1 MTFSINTNLGA
12 LAALQ
17 SLQDTQTALNTAQ
30 NQVSSGLAVG
40 GAADNP
46 AIYAISQTINDT
58 ISGLTAVSDGLS
70 FGAQVVSTA
79 TQAVESISSTLAT
92 LQNSV
97 TQGQSQGLSAT
108 EINTEITNQLANI
121 NGFASAATFNG
132 VNLISGSTNSV
143 VTSTQIKILQDTS
156 GNSFTVGSS
165 GVNVINATAAGLGLA
180 DLNVNTAGLS
190 IDLTGLSASSIVN
203 SGVTASDLGTLS
215 DTTVTLQ
222 TSNYNVA
229 SQISATNVGQQ
240 WVFEFS
246 NAASSVDTT
255 DSSATTVTT
264 ASSGNIVN
272 VEAKDANGNIT
283 QQTNVIKVVLGA
295 NFTTSDAINAL
306 QSALTANGFSANLS
320 GTGLLTVAGNNINAT
335 SGPNG
340 TVAGSASVSNLA
352 YTLASASA
360 AAGSSFVLNSV
371 AGLVVGQQVQ
381 AQGSASGANS
391 LTSTYITAIDTNTNT
406 ITTAGAATGTL
417 AASTNFA
424 FGPVVSGTAAQASE
438 AGSDTIQLS
447 SVSGLQIGQTVADST
462 TGNTTAITSPTVIT
476 GINATNNTITLSN
489 VTAATV
495 NEADTLTFGVPQYLA
510 GNAAAATS
518 TTLVLTSTSGLSVG
532 DSLTTIGT
540 TGTGAATTA
549 VTGTTITKI
558 DGDTVT
564 LSQAVGTAVSANNYL
579 TFGPTAIAQST
590 ATAANVTSNNAFQNT
605 IALANVT
612 GVKVGQLVSDATT
625 AGAVTTG
632 TYVTA
637 VNAVNNTITLSQS
650 LAATLGGTDSI
661 SFTDVPPP
669 QSPLVNQTTGST
681 VVLQAITAAI
691 SKVNAISTTL
701 GSASQEITGL
711 QSYSS
716 SLSDSLTAG
725 VGALTDADLA
735 AESAKLT
742 SLQTKES
749 LAIQALSIAN
759 SRPQALLT
767 LFR

>member
-1 MTFSINTNLGA
+1 
-12 LAALQ
+12 
-17 SLQDTQTALNTAQ
+17 
-30 NQVSSGLAVG
+30 
-40 GAADNP
+40 
-46 AIYAISQTINDT
+46 
-58 ISGLTAVSDGLS
+58 
-70 FGAQVVSTA
+70 
-79 TQAVESISSTLAT
+79 
-92 LQNSV
+92 
-97 TQGQSQGLSAT
+97 
-108 EINTEITNQLANI
+108 
-121 NGFASAATFNG
+121 
-132 VNLISGSTNSV
+132 
-143 VTSTQIKILQDTS
+143 
-156 GNSFTVGSS
+156 
-165 GVNVINATAAGLGLA
+165 
-180 DLNVNTAGLS
+180 
-190 IDLTGLSASSIVN
+190 
-203 SGVTASDLGTLS
+203 
-215 DTTVTLQ
+215 
-222 TSNYNVA
+222 
-229 SQISATNVGQQ
+229 
-240 WVFEFS
+240 
-246 NAASSVDTT
+246 
-255 DSSATTVTT
+255 
-264 ASSGNIVN
+264 
-272 VEAKDANGNIT
+272 
-283 QQTNVIKVVLGA
+283 
-295 NFTTSDAINAL
+295 
-306 QSALTANGFSANLS
+306 
-320 GTGLLTVAGNNINAT
+320 
-335 SGPNG
+335 
-340 TVAGSASVSNLA
+340 
-352 YTLASASA
+352 
-360 AAGSSFVLNSV
+360 
-371 AGLVVGQQVQ
+371 
-381 AQGSASGANS
+381 
-391 LTSTYITAIDTNTNT
+391 
-406 ITTAGAATGTL
+406 
-417 AASTNFA
+417 
-424 FGPVVSGTAAQASE
+424 VSGTAAQASE

-447 SVSGLQIGQTVADST
+447 SVAGLQVGQSVADST
-462 TGNTTAITSPTVIT
+462 TGNTAAITNPTVIT

-489 VTAATV
+489 VTAAAV

-510 GNAAAATS
+510 GNAAASTS
-518 TTLVLTSTSGLSVG
+518 TTLTLTSTSGLSVG

-540 TGTGAATTA
+540 TGVGAATTA

-579 TFGPTAIAQST
+579 TFAPTAIAQST
-590 ATAANVTSNNAFQNT
+590 SAAANVTSNNAFQNT